1 MSNQNLLL
9 LLALQK
15 YCIIII
21 IIIEYFNSITTRA
34 AFKRNSHTN
43 LGPNVLEARY
53 LCKYVNKA
61 SEKGL
66 NSQPWS
72 PLLSRKDDKIKS
84 LDTEGKRNIVNFLNI
99 TQYLRFK
106 LQFKVF
112 TVAKTFDVKVFCV
125 CWLFCRVWTT
135 KMEAADGKWT
145 MKMFFCFF
153 FEIFVLLFGYS
164 FITQTSFRP
173 WKLFMF

>member
-1 MSNQNLLL
+1 MNISTVSLPELLL
-9 LLALQK
+9 
-15 YCIIII
+15 
-21 IIIEYFNSITTRA
+21 NV
-34 AFKRNSHTN
+34 SHTN

-72 PLLSRKDDKIKS
+72 PLLSRKDDKIKC

-112 TVAKTFDVKVFCV
+112 TVAKTFDVMVFCV

-135 KMEAADGKWT
+135 KMENGQWR
-145 MKMFFCFF
+145 CFF
-153 FEIFVLLFGYS
+153 VFFFKSLSCCLVTALSHRRHLGLENCLCFKSVGPAKKKQRS
-164 FITQTSFRP
+164 VCPVRVEA
-173 WKLFMF
+173 